1 MKLFTFREDNHILNG
16 VLEDGIYYN
25 TSTLFPSYD
34 ASFFEN
40 DGLASL
46 KNALDTKDSS
56 LTVIGQPEKLVFGA
70 PFATQFTCFNGTTVQ
85 KLTQKAL
92 LGL

>member
-1 MKLFTFREDNHILNG
+1 MKLFTFRENNQILNG

-40 DGLASL
+40 EGLTSL
-46 KNALDTKDSS
+46 KRAIDTKHSS
-56 LTVIGQPEKLVFGA
+56 LTVIEHPENLV
-70 PFATQFTCFNGTTVQ
+70 
-85 KLTQKAL
+85 
-92 LGL
+92 